1 MCAQSAF
8 SQRNQETA
16 AWKSA
21 RKMAKSHIFVG
32 KKCLDGKVFNANHAS
47 SVIYYFQNWFWHKN
61 NHSKVASLSKL

>member
-21 RKMAKSHIFVG
+21 RKMAKSHIFVRQ
-32 KKCLDGKVFNANHAS
+32 KCLDGKVFNANHAP